1 MGDEVKKML
10 QAAGTV
16 LHSNDETL
24 RKETEAA
31 DDVVDHL
38 HEAIKLYLTKLN
50 NEELDAQESGR
61 CVEILNFTTNLEH
74 IGAIIDKNL
83 MELASK
89 KNKNHTALPAEGTA
103 ELQAFH
109 PPTARHTTPAPHC
122 SAPADTHP
130 PPHPPPP
137 N

>member
-16 LHSNDETL
+16 LHRNDETL

-38 HEAIKLYLTKLN
+38 HEAIKLYLPKLN

-61 CVEILNFTTNLEH
+61 CVEILNFTTNIEH
-74 IGAIIDKNL
+74 IGDTIEKNL
-83 MELASK
+83 MEPASK
-89 KNKNHTALPAEGTA
+89 KIQNHRSAAHTSD
-103 ELQAFH
+103 LQSLM
-109 PPTARHTTPAPHC
+109 RIQ
-122 SAPADTHP
+122 
-130 PPHPPPP
+130 
-137 N
+137 

>member
-31 DDVVDHL
+31 DDVVDHM

-50 NEELDAQESGR
+50 NEELDAQERVR
-61 CVEILNFTTNLEH
+61 CVEILNFHNNLEH
-74 IGAIIDKNL
+74 TGENIHKHMMKMRSEERRVVKESVGW
-83 MELASK
+83 
-89 KNKNHTALPAEGTA
+89 
-103 ELQAFH
+103 
-109 PPTARHTTPAPHC
+109 
-122 SAPADTHP
+122 
-130 PPHPPPP
+130 
-137 N
+137 

>member
-61 CVEILNFTTNLEH
+61 SVELLNFTTNLEH
-74 IGAIIDKNL
+74 IGDIIDKNL
-83 MELASK
+83 MEMASK
-89 KNKNHTALPAEGTA
+89 DRKSAEWG
-103 ELQAFH
+103 
-109 PPTARHTTPAPHC
+109 RRV
-122 SAPADTHP
+122 
-130 PPHPPPP
+130 
-137 N
+137 